1 MTLTPVRA
9 AAGTGRWEANARVAV
24 WSELLPPPLSFSV
37 NLIKTMNGGT
47 LAAGA
52 EIVHRGRT
60 TMVVDVRG
68 CDSFG
73 GRAGR

>member
-1 MTLTPVRA
+1 MTPTPA
-9 AAGTGRWEANARVAV
+9 AARAGSWEAIPGLDV
-24 WSELLPPPLSFSV
+24 WPELFPPPQSISV
-37 NLIKTMNGGT
+37 NLMKTMNGGT

-52 EIVHRGRT
+52 KIGHRGRT

-68 CDSFG
+68 CDSLG